1 MHGAPLFVKAHMQH
15 QNSIPRFIRNSA
27 RGFTAVEL
35 MVVVAIV
42 AILAAVAAPNF
53 SGMIGR
59 WRVRQSVEALQ
70 AAIYFARS
78 EAIKR
83 GGAVVLQKLPNTD
96 GVCSLASA
104 TNQWGC
110 GWLVCVDTNSDNA
123 CGNNDPVLRQ
133 FAIASKTEVQRSAA
147 SGAIIFDRWGMPNAS
162 FGFSAF
168 TEGTSSS
175 DASNRG
181 LCMSSGGRLRSTDSA
196 SCS

>member
-1 MHGAPLFVKAHMQH
+1 MQFP
-15 QNSIPRFIRNSA
+15 QGIPRFIRNA
-27 RGFTAVEL
+27 DRGFTAVEL

-70 AAIYFARS
+70 AAVYFARS

-83 GGAVVLQKLPNTD
+83 GGAVVLQKLPNID

-110 GWLVCVDTNSDNA
+110 GWLVCVDTDSDSA
-123 CGNNDPVLRQ
+123 CGNGEPVLRQ
-133 FAIASKTEVQRSAA
+133 FSIASKTEVQRSAA
-147 SGAIIFDRWGMPNAS
+147 GAAIIFDRWGMPNAS

-168 TEGTSSS
+168 AEGTSSS
-175 DASNRG
+175 HPSNRG
-181 LCMSSGGRLRSTDSA
+181 LCMSSGGRLRTTDGS